1 MYYLNTPIKNT
12 LALLACFE
20 QQDYILL
27 FARLSLCS
35 IFNIFLSRRTERQWR
50 DLAFCL
56 SMLSFNER
64 GIRKLQENFTCFHD
78 KLAEEH
84 VYQSFLTI
92 VGKSKKFAKPE
103 VKVNLILRVRP
114 SPARMINLEKI
125 SVIVYL
131 GSQDFP
137 TQIVDHQDCREHFIL
152 DVLSH
157 FSKLTNI

>member
-1 MYYLNTPIKNT
+1 
-12 LALLACFE
+12 
-20 QQDYILL
+20 
-27 FARLSLCS
+27 
-35 IFNIFLSRRTERQWR
+35 
-50 DLAFCL
+50 
-56 SMLSFNER
+56 MLSYNER

-103 VKVNLILRVRP
+103 VKVNLILRVRL
-114 SPARMINLEKI
+114 SPARMITDLEKI
-125 SVIVYL
+125 SVIGFL

-137 TQIVDHQDCREHFIL
+137 TQIVDHQDCRKQFCL

-157 FSKLTNI
+157 FSKLTIENVCGKIKQKGELIFLTSLVRLWWMNWSNALTIVTQKEWRTRRTTNELLKP